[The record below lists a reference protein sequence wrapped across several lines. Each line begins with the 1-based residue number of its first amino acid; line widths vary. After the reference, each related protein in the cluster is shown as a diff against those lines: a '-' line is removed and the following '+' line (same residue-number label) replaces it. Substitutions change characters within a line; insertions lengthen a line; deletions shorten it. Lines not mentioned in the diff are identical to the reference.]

1 MTTPG
6 SALSFH
12 CMICYEEFHH
22 ADRYP
27 VVLPC
32 GHTYVCVICAER
44 LDKCMECRTLLTWSI
59 PNPSATRPNVTNVT
73 SNTRT
78 GWSSSARTGGRGSNT
93 QARGAGGRGEGPVME
108 NKRLPLPKNV
118 VLLSLME
125 ATELA
130 SEMEHTRTRIDSLL
144 EQDIEDEQDID
155 DEEEKIKVSTSL
167 TIGACGTYIVSEK
180 EGLEIYPS
188 RPPIA
193 PPELENTNSQDKDM
207 PGEEDVDSLVRFFHL
222 DHKLEVR
229 ITESEGNL
237 KALSSEESAL
247 LDLRYGDRV
256 QIVSFD
262 DDGWAKLA
270 RGYGYIRANPR
281 QLVKGETYNR
291 SL

>member
-1 MTTPG
+1 
-6 SALSFH
+6 
-12 CMICYEEFHH
+12 
-22 ADRYP
+22 
-27 VVLPC
+27 
-32 GHTYVCVICAER
+32 
-44 LDKCMECRTLLTWSI
+44 MEK
-59 PNPSATRPNVTNVT
+59 
-73 SNTRT
+73 
-78 GWSSSARTGGRGSNT
+78 
-93 QARGAGGRGEGPVME
+93 
-108 NKRLPLPKNV
+108 KRLPLPKNV

-144 EQDIEDEQDID
+144 EQDIEVEEDFD

-193 PPELENTNSQDKDM
+193 PPELEYTNSQDKDM
-207 PGEEDVDSLVRFFHL
+207 PGEEDVNSLVRFFYL

-237 KALSSEESAL
+237 KAVSSEESAL
-247 LDLRYGDRV
+247 VDLHYGDRV
-256 QIVSFD
+256 QIVSF

-281 QLVKGETYNR
+281 QLVKGETLNS
-291 SL
+291 SLWIFAQLLHFSRLSFHSLHFQSADLLIEPVVLKHTYML